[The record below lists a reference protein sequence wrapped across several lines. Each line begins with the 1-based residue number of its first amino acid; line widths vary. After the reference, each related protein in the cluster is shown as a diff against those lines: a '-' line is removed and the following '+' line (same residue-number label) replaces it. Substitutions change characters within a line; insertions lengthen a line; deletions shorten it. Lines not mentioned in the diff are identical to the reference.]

1 MWVALIMTLFAVT
14 AMVNWRA
21 VATANRRVEVAA
33 KPLTLAILI
42 VVALLIDPTS
52 GSPRTLIVVGLTLS
66 LIGDVFLLAD
76 SPKTFLGGL
85 VTFLAGHIA
94 YIAAF
99 VAVGISIQRSIIGA
113 VVVGLGVVTVGI
125 RIVKGMQ
132 STEPA
137 MTIPVVAYMAVISMM
152 VIAAFGSGLWIGAG
166 GAVLFY
172 LSDAAIAWTRFVR
185 DERHGRLFVMVTY
198 HLAQL
203 LIVVSIV

>member
-1 MWVALIMTLFAVT
+1 MVTLFSVV
-14 AMVNWRA
+14 AMVDWWA
-21 VATANRRVEVAA
+21 VATGNRRVEVVA
-33 KPLTLAILI
+33 KPLTLVVLI
-42 VVALLIDPTS
+42 VVALLIDPAS
-52 GSPRTLIVVGLTLS
+52 GSARALIVVGLTLS

-85 VTFLAGHIA
+85 VSFLAGQIA

-99 VAVGISIQRSIIGA
+99 AAVGISIHRSVIGA

-125 RIVKGMQ
+125 RIFKGMQ

-137 MTIPVVAYMAVISMM
+137 MTVPVLAYMVVISMM

-185 DERHGRLFVMVTY
+185 AERHGRLFVMVTY

-203 LIVVSIV
+203 SIVASIL